1 MKKLLIFLFMFTAFP
16 LAAQMAGMGDIDAI
30 MEDNALKDAANRY
43 SAFMV
48 YFFPEDTTRQGLT
61 LGNRN
66 LNVRTNEQLQQAIQA
81 LASIRI
87 GTNNVNQKKLSA
99 DKKVDYD
106 LFSRALDAHRWKL
119 QQNELSNPL
128 YYTQAFDAIY
138 DLYLR
143 TNDNPRQRNANIFVR
158 ASALANTAKEAADNV
173 VSPSP
178 LLAKAA
184 MEKTYYAYLAFDE
197 VIQSLVAS
205 TGDEFAAKEIGAQ
218 LTNDKKYIKQM
229 FEQFKQQSQ
238 KNSFADYRL
247 GADIYDQLLK
257 QVYHIDEN
265 TEKLNRELTENLED
279 TRHLLF
285 DALAPFEQTAEGS
298 VTFVNGN
305 NEPITKNVPRS
316 SGKKKKSVYVPPTA
330 AQFFAIAEHFETPRT
345 ENVTALLEREANEF
359 ASRLS
364 QDYQFPALTKPVIV
378 KPLPTYHA
386 YMLPSLFIDADGFNV
401 FFVRVPSGNAL
412 AKEKALAED
421 FNTPMRKVLISK
433 ELVPGAYYQAV
444 QTENLANERKMFAS
458 PTLKNGWKAFALDL
472 AQGNGY
478 FVTDEEHLAA
488 AWASYKSALEAII
501 DFQLN
506 SRFISYNEALTFLT
520 DDNGFTKEQAEEI
533 LREVLLNPGRAVSTE
548 YGREKWVQ
556 VYNKYT
562 KKFNKNFT
570 KKDLLNLFFQTGNVP
585 PTELENE
592 IKRLY
597 QNLKAK

>member
-1 MKKLLIFLFMFTAFP
+1 
-16 LAAQMAGMGDIDAI
+16 MAGMGDIDAI